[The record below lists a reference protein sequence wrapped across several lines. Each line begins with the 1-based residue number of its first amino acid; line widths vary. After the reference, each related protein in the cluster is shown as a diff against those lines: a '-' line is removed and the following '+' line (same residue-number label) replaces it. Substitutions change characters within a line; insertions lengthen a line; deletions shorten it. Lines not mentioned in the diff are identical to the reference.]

1 MHMNELAKLL
11 IVAGAALLLLG
22 VVLAVASRV
31 LFIGRLPGDLRF
43 EWRGVRLYF
52 PLATGIILSII
63 LTILVNLWLRR

>member
-1 MHMNELAKLL
+1 MNELAKLL